1 MKKAETLLTEFWV
14 ITYIASAF
22 RFYAENSNLLVQ
34 FWAMTKIISEFDFY
48 EKRKKQKL
56 YRLNFG

>member
-22 RFYAENSNLLVQ
+22 RFYEEDRNLLVQ
-34 FWAMTKIISEFDFY
+34 FCTITKITIEFDFY
-48 EKRKKQKL
+48 EKQQKL
-56 YRLNFG
+56 Y

>member
-22 RFYAENSNLLVQ
+22 RFYEEDRNLLV
-34 FWAMTKIISEFDFY
+34 
-48 EKRKKQKL
+48 
-56 YRLNFG
+56 